1 MTAIGFVTRT
11 IHGGF
16 SGELKLLPFCTHID
30 ILPNHDKSGET
41 PPDFRIFTEGV
52 EVGFGRILCSDSR
65 ATDYVS
71 LSLAAPGLGVRR
83 LRANLGRTVGLN
95 GNHGFFLVWNPVD

>member
-16 SGELKLLPFCTHID
+16 SGELKLLPICTHID
-30 ILPNHDKSGET
+30 IVPNRDKSGDM
-41 PPDFRIFTEGV
+41 PPDFRIFTEGL
-52 EVGFGRILCSDSR
+52 EVGSGRILCGDSR

-71 LSLAAPGLGVRR
+71 LSLAASGLGGRK
-83 LRANLGRTVGLN
+83 LYASLGRAVGL
-95 GNHGFFLVWNPVD
+95 GGERGFFLVWNPAD